1 MPYRVKYNRSKRKW
15 EEEKTVRDRDLDLL
29 PNEWGILVSYWRWY
43 PDKFL
48 DLFESKNAMYGL

>member
-1 MPYRVKYNRSKRKW
+1 MPYRVKYNKSKRKW

-29 PNEWGILVSYWRWY
+29 PDEWGILISYWRWY

>member
-1 MPYRVKYNRSKRKW
+1 MPYRVHYNKSKRKW
-15 EEEKTVRDRDLDLL
+15 EEKKTVRDRDVDLL

-48 DLFESKNAMYGL
+48 DLFESPNAMYGL